1 MKSTPE
7 MVPISNVISI
17 KVQLP
22 KEKVESA
29 SGALVNS
36 INNNSNVVNS
46 ISQDTNVPPLIVKS
60 VLSSYKG
67 QTPNLSMHTIDTV
80 AKETGID
87 KQKVTQVVQRI
98 SKVVKDNKDLVKQV
112 AQEENISEDQL
123 KNIVDTQIPVVTG
136 PNVEQAIGIPQSVSI
151 EDYEEVKK
159 MWTQQYEK
167 GEIPVSENIKDR
179 KEWIDQ
185 DIIFISNTL
194 NKLLSADDKLKGEG
208 FDELAYILPIFIINN
223 LKGDELLVYLKAKL
237 EAAKAVKES
246 IDKEKEITEKVK
258 AEVEENQDLVD
269 VEKPKTQAEAQE
281 MHMSDEVEPDEQ
293 SEGSKDAPTVNDDQN
308 TGSNSPPS
316 APTDESSSNK

>member
-1 MKSTPE
+1 
-7 MVPISNVISI
+7 
-17 KVQLP
+17 
-22 KEKVESA
+22 
-29 SGALVNS
+29 
-36 INNNSNVVNS
+36 
-46 ISQDTNVPPLIVKS
+46 
-60 VLSSYKG
+60 
-67 QTPNLSMHTIDTV
+67 V

-316 APTDESSSNK
+316 VPTDESSSNK